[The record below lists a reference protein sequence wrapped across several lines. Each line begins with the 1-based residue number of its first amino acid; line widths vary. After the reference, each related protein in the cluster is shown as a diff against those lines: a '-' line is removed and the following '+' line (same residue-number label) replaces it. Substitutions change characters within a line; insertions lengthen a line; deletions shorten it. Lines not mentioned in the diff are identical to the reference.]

1 VTVAVPGAIIM
12 ASVTLPTPARSATS
26 SSSRLG
32 FAWRWLMTAWRV
44 DAERRALRDLDDHI
58 LADIGID
65 RCGVRAESDRPFW
78 DLPPSAWAR
87 LRDGGR
93 F

>member
-1 VTVAVPGAIIM
+1 M
-12 ASVTLPTPARSATS
+12 ASVTLPTPARSAPS
-26 SSSRLG
+26 VSSRLD
-32 FAWRWLMTAWRV
+32 FVRRWLMAARRV
-44 DAERRALRDLDDHI
+44 DVERRALRELDDHI
-58 LADIGID
+58 LADIGVD
-65 RCGVRAESDRPFW
+65 RCTVRAECERPFW